1 LKYKHTERKAEI
13 TISAEKARG
22 EGVDGLDSQSEYYKI
37 MVNDNGI
44 GFSTEYSEKIFEL
57 FQRLPGTSKF
67 SGTGIGLTLCKKI
80 VQNHQG
86 GIKAVGKLNEGSSFE
101 IYLPV

>member
-1 LKYKHTERKAEI
+1 MNGLDKQSKYHKI
-13 TISAEKARG
+13 TIS
-22 EGVDGLDSQSEYYKI
+22 
-37 MVNDNGI
+37 DNGI
-44 GFSTEYSEKIFEL
+44 GFDPEYSEKIFEL